1 MKRKTPTLVKL
12 TSYFSLS
19 ILLLLIAFVAN
30 AQKQVNGTVKSPT
43 GPVAGATVVVK
54 STNVA
59 TQSDASGKFSIMVPE
74 GKSVLVISFVG
85 LDTKEVDVSKTTEV
99 DVTLPTVISTLNEV
113 VITGY
118 TAQRKKDV
126 TGSVSVINI
135 ADMKQM
141 PVGTGEEGL
150 QGRASGIT
158 VISSGQPGAAS
169 DIRIRGVTSFGNNAP
184 LVIVD
189 GVRGNLH
196 DINVNDIESVQILKD
211 AAAAIYGVAGSNGVV
226 IVTTKRGKTG
236 KAKIS
241 YDFYYGTTQRGPGY
255 DMANTQEEAN
265 AIWLQQKNSG
275 IAVPSH
281 AQFGTGPT
289 PVIPDFITPAGV
301 VGAGPDP
308 ATYDI
313 NSNQITRANKTG
325 TTWYDEIT
333 RNAKVQSHN
342 ISISS
347 GSDKSSYFFSV
358 GYLNQEGILRY
369 QYLKRYSVRANTQFT
384 VKDKFRIG
392 ENAYI
397 FFKDNPIFGNQGEGS
412 PFTTSYR
419 ESAIIPVYDIMGN
432 FAGTKSQGLGNA
444 RNPYADIYRTK
455 DNRGYNWGITGNVY
469 AELDFLKHFTA
480 RTSFGGVM
488 DLNHNYSFGYVGYE
502 NAEGNTGA
510 NSFNEGGGYNT
521 NWTFTNTLTYSNI
534 FGEHN
539 VKVLLGTEAVN
550 SYGRWTTA
558 GRSLYFSEN
567 PNYWTLNAGTGSQS
581 NSGGAYQ
588 STLFSQFARLE
599 YAYSGKY
606 LINASVRR
614 DGTSI
619 FTEEQR
625 WGVFPSVS
633 AAWRISEE
641 NFFKGITFVN
651 DLKIRYSWGKMG
663 STSNVD
669 PTNPYNLYST
679 RAGKSAYDIGG
690 TSTNPYVGFF
700 RSNLGNA
707 ETTWEGDI
715 ISNFGIDATI
725 LKNKL
730 DFSIDYYQK
739 KVNGLLFTQ
748 SGVPVDVIFAGD
760 AGLPKVNIGDIQNSG
775 IDFNATYHAL
785 IGKDL
790 KLDIMGTFTSY
801 KNEIVDIPGVPF
813 FDGPTIRNVRVQRF
827 QEGQAFGAFFGYK
840 VIGIFQDANDV
851 TKSPTQDGAI
861 PGRFKYQDVNG
872 DGKISTDDRTFIG
885 DPNPDFTYSFNIS
898 ATYKNFDFGA
908 FFFGSKGNDIF
919 NNTKYFTDFP
929 DFFKGGLRREVAI
942 NSWTPTNTNTT
953 IPILTTTGSFS
964 TDNSGFANS
973 YFISKGSYLRNKL
986 MQIGY
991 TIPQNKLTKFGIDR
1005 LRIYFQ
1011 ATNLFTITDYDGLDP
1026 ELPSQPNANG
1036 QIVNTNMYGIDQGN
1050 YPQTPRFLFGLNLNF

>member
-19 ILLLLIAFVAN
+19 ILLLLFAFVAN
-30 AQKQVNGTVKSPT
+30 AQKQVSGTVKSPA

-135 ADMKQM
+135 AEMKQM

-255 DMANTQEEAN
+255 EMANTQEEAN

-588 STLFSQFARLE
+588 STLLSQFARLE

-790 KLDIMGTFTSY
+790 KLDLSGTLTSY

-861 PGRFKYQDVNG
+861 PGRFKYQDVNA
-872 DGKISTDDRTFIG
+872 DGKINTDDRTFIG

-929 DFFKGGLRREVAI
+929 DFFKGGLRKEVAL
-942 NSWTPTNTNTT
+942 NSCTPTNTNTT

-991 TIPQNKLTKFGIDR
+991 TIPQNKLARFGIDR

-1026 ELPSQPNANG
+1026 ELPSQPNSNG
-1036 QIVNTNMYGIDQGN
+1036 QIVNTSMYGIDQGN